1 MDDTESER
9 TGMQNNSENKANS
22 IDGLLTAE
30 ETAKLLTVSPRTVWA
45 LTKTGELPAIRIGRS
60 VRYSRQ
66 DIDAFIAARRT
77 TTRKG
82 D

>member
-1 MDDTESER
+1 
-9 TGMQNNSENKANS
+9 MQNNSEDKANS
-22 IDGLLTAE
+22 IDGLLTRQQ
-30 ETAKLLTVSPRTVWA
+30 TAKILTISARTLWA
-45 LTKTGELPAIRIGRS
+45 LTDTGALPSIRIGRS

>member
-9 TGMQNNSENKANS
+9 TDMQNNSENKANS
-22 IDGLLTAE
+22 TDGLLTTE

-45 LTKTGELPAIRIGRS
+45 LTKTGALPSIRIGRS

-77 TTRKG
+77 TTRKA